1 MSTETQIEKVRL
13 ADAFASFSDH
23 WSPKV
28 AGDIN
33 DMQVKLAKFSGQFDW
48 HHHEDEDELF
58 LVVSGTMRMGL
69 RSGDVDVG
77 EGEFI
82 IIPRGVEHRPEGL
95 NGECHVLLLEPNTIL
110 NTGNVVTEKTVLKP
124 DRL

>member
-33 DMQVKLAKFSGQFDW
+33 DMQVKLAKFAGKFDW

-69 RSGDVDVG
+69 RSGDLDVG

-82 IIPRGVEHRPEGL
+82 IVPRGVEHRPEGL
-95 NGECHVLLLEPNTIL
+95 NGECHVLLLEPKTIL